1 VFLSAIRI
9 HVLYLTR
16 GLYLKAVKASSA
28 IVLFRRH
35 GGLADNRAFTDYSGM
50 NLIRIYIEQQGFVV
64 LDGALATELERHGAD
79 LDDPLW
85 SARCLI
91 ESPELI
97 SRVHMDYMQAGADVL
112 TSATYQASLQ
122 GFQARGFG
130 VDQATALL
138 RQGVELAL
146 AARDDFWSEKENRA
160 GRLKPLVAASM
171 GPFGACLHDGSEYH
185 GNYSASWAEV
195 EAFHRS
201 RLDVLA
207 NCGADL
213 LAFETIPSLPEAE
226 LLLQLLADYPGKH
239 AWLSFSCRD
248 EAHVSHGELFRDCA
262 EIAGQHEQVA
272 AVGINCTAPRYVTT
286 LLNSV
291 NDLQCPLLV
300 YPNSGETWV
309 ANENCWIGEGI
320 GRLDAADWFRA
331 GARLIGGC
339 CRTGP
344 EDIAGIRAVLASM
357 AG

>member
-1 VFLSAIRI
+1 M
-9 HVLYLTR
+9 YLTR

-28 IVLFRRH
+28 IALFQRH
-35 GGLADNRAFTDYSGM
+35 GGLADNCAFTDYSGM
-50 NLIRIYIEQQGFVV
+50 NLIRNYIEQQGFVV

-97 SRVHMDYMQAGADVL
+97 SRVHMDYLQAGADVL

-122 GFQARGFG
+122 GFKERGLG
-130 VDQATALL
+130 TQEAVAVLH
-138 RQGVELAL
+138 RGIELACR
-146 AARDDFWSEKENRA
+146 ARDDFWSRGENRA
-160 GRLKPLVAASM
+160 GRLKPLVAASV

-185 GNYSASWAEV
+185 GNYIASWAEV

-207 NCGADL
+207 DSGADL
-213 LAFETIPSLPEAE
+213 LAFETIPSLQEAE
-226 LLLQLLADYPGKH
+226 LLLQLLADYPDKH

-248 EAHVSHGELFRDCA
+248 EAHISHGESFRDCA
-262 EIAGQHEQVA
+262 EMASQHEQVA
-272 AVGINCTAPRYVTT
+272 AVGINCTAPRYITA

-291 NDLQCPLLV
+291 SKLECPLLA

-309 ANENCWIGEGI
+309 AHENCWIGEGI
-320 GRLDAADWFRA
+320 GRLDAINWFRA

-344 EDIAGIRAVLASM
+344 EDIAHIRAMLASM

>member
-1 VFLSAIRI
+1 LF
-9 HVLYLTR
+9 LYLTF
-16 GLYLKAVKASSA
+16 V
-28 IVLFRRH
+28 
-35 GGLADNRAFTDYSGM
+35 NYSGM
-50 NLIRIYIEQQGFVV
+50 NPIENYIEQQGFLV

-91 ESPELI
+91 EAPELI
-97 SRVHMDYMQAGADVL
+97 SRVHRDYLQAGADVL

-130 VDQATALL
+130 VHQAIALL

-146 AARDDFWSEKENRA
+146 AARDDFWSEKENHP

-185 GNYSASWAEV
+185 GNYTASWAEV
-195 EAFHRS
+195 ESFHRS
-201 RLDVLA
+201 RLDVLTDS
-207 NCGADL
+207 GADL
-213 LAFETIPSLPEAE
+213 LAFETIPSLREAE
-226 LLLQLLADYPGKH
+226 ILLQLLTHYPGKH

-262 EIAGQHEQVA
+262 DLASQHEQVA
-272 AVGINCTAPRYVTT
+272 AVGINCTAPRCITA

-291 NDLQCPLLV
+291 TNLQRPLLV
-300 YPNSGETWV
+300 YPNSGEIWV
-309 ANENCWIGEGI
+309 AHDNCWVGQGM
-320 GRLDAADWFRA
+320 GHLDAANWFRA

-344 EDIAGIRAVLASM
+344 EDIARIRSILRAI